1 MRVVMIGTGNVA
13 TVLSKLLVSK
23 GHEILQVYGRNSDH
37 ASRLAEEIQGL
48 ALKNISET
56 EDPSN
61 FNQKFK
67 TNFCSDPALIDN
79 SADLYIVALSDTALY
94 SITSWLNTGNKLVV
108 HTAGSVPMDVLSGCS
123 TNYGVLYPLQSLRKE
138 MKSIPEIPFLIEG
151 NTADDLC
158 LIEELASDL
167 SNTVVKMN
175 SEDRMRLH
183 IGAVMVSNFTNYL
196 YARTAEYYKDQKL
209 DFRLLLP
216 LMKESVSRLE
226 YVDPVEMQTG
236 PAVRNDQPTIQKH
249 LRLLSDK
256 KDLAELYKRFSE
268 EIRDYFT

>member
-67 TNFCSDPALIDN
+67 NNFCFDPALIDN